1 MAMGSRTRREAENA
15 IASCRPFKNSTGSF
29 YGTQGSTRTL
39 GWLGQ
44 HADARRIK
52 ELLSRA
58 TYVVWSYGTPI
69 GFVTEDEDGN
79 IEKFYVEQNHSATTS
94 HHQGV
99 LKMAWGEYETI
110 GEERRRAPARR
121 PVQAQRPVPA
131 QYPGGDRMV
140 VDFDAQDELMAEVSG
155 WRSPHH
161 P

>member
-1 MAMGSRTRREAENA
+1 MAMGARTRRAAENA
-15 IASCRPFKNSTGSF
+15 IASCRPFKNSTRSF
-29 YGTQGSTRTL
+29 YGTQGSTRML
-39 GWLGQ
+39 GWLDQ
-44 HADARRIK
+44 HPDARRIK

-79 IEKFYVEQNHSATTS
+79 IEKFYVEQNHSVTTS

-99 LKMAWGEYETI
+99 LKMAWSEYETI
-110 GEERRRAPARR
+110 GEERRRT
-121 PVQAQRPVPA
+121 QAQRPVPVR
-131 QYPGGDRMV
+131 YPGGDRMV